1 MATAAQLAARRRL
14 VTAATK
20 RHPPRSMPPAQ
31 LPRPTA
37 YTRALTAI
45 ADELNQ
51 EIHAALADEGLPAP
65 RADAADGD
73 ASIPAFNRGDLWA
86 RLRRIADAVVKRRGT
101 FLDTAIEAC
110 AANVSNLTRAEWSKQ
125 AKAAVG
131 IDLSQVE
138 PSLTPTINAF
148 RRANLDLI
156 TSMARD
162 KVERVK
168 AILEDAP
175 NARVETIRDRIMEEG
190 NVTRRQAALIARDQ
204 VLSLN
209 AQVTEKRHAAAG
221 VEKYTWR
228 TSGDGDVRPAHRALN
243 GKVFAY
249 ADPPVVD
256 ARKGRREN
264 PGQDYQCRCT
274 AEPVIDWGEELA
286 ARTDAGDFKESEHP
300 RDHGQFTE
308 KGGGGR
314 GPLHAKP
321 KKGTSGKPPT
331 TPTTPTAGTAPEPSK
346 AERPLPPRLEFK
358 EPPPPLRPRLQRLP
372 RRTDEPLSTEAHPDF
387 ASMPVQPTV
396 QGIPLQAHAVAS
408 VQYPANRVHEDA
420 FTKHLIE
427 ETRKATAHIPPEHVQ
442 ALREYTNGAFRRA
455 NLYLRRGPD
464 ALAATYGEGARADVE
479 RVVEGTRR
487 ALEALPR
494 APKDMVLMRGIGISN
509 VSELDPLARAS
520 EFTSHGFFSA
530 SRDPNIG
537 MRYMEGDTDDA
548 PAVLYRV
555 TRHQSG
561 AILSP
566 EHSVEGEA
574 EVLFPPGARFRIVG
588 RQRIS
593 TTRLL
598 LDLEEI

>member
-14 VTAATK
+14 VAAATK
-20 RHPPRSMPPAQ
+20 RHPPRPMPPAQ

-45 ADELNQ
+45 AEELNQ

-73 ASIPAFNRGDLWA
+73 ASIPAFNREGLLA
-86 RLRRIADAVVKRRGT
+86 RLRRIAEAVVKRRGG
-101 FLDTAIEAC
+101 FLDTAIQAC
-110 AANVSNLTRAEWSKQ
+110 AANVSSVSRAEWSKQ

-138 PSLTPTINAF
+138 PNLTPTINAF

-168 AILEDAP
+168 AIFDDAP

-249 ADPPVVD
+249 ADPPVVSKD
-256 ARKGRREN
+256 GRREN

-274 AEPVIDWGEELA
+274 AEPVIEWGEEEA
-286 ARTDAGDFKESEHP
+286 AKRADADDWKESDHP
-300 RDHGQFTE
+300 RDHGKFTG
-308 KGGGGR
+308 KGGGNH

-321 KKGTSGKPPT
+321 KAQGGGKPQGKPT
-331 TPTTPTAGTAPEPSK
+331 TPAKAASPTK
-346 AERPLPPRLEFK
+346 PLPPHVTKAYEDAERYAGSLKKPHERKAFNDAVDALYAAPGRSREDVAQLVSGAVYAADRGVSPTQYLRDAHAIVSRTELLK
-358 EPPPPLRPRLQRLP
+358 LTIQCIGANAVGKHPWDLAFISKTALKDNELDFLAGDRNTPWPKWKRAADLAAHIKKNPSPPAAPPTLAEAKSREGIMRQAN
-372 RRTDEPLSTEAHPDF
+372 LSTRGAL
-387 ASMPVQPTV
+387 
-396 QGIPLQAHAVAS
+396 G
-408 VQYPANRVHEDA
+408 RV
-420 FTKHLIE
+420 
-427 ETRKATAHIPPEHVQ
+427 R
-442 ALREYTNGAFRRA
+442 RRA
-455 NLYLRRGPD
+455 TDRHPRQRTPGQRSADPV
-464 ALAATYGEGARADVE
+464 GREGARLRNHD
-479 RVVEGTRR
+479 
-487 ALEALPR
+487 
-494 APKDMVLMRGIGISN
+494 S
-509 VSELDPLARAS
+509 SSAS
-520 EFTSHGFFSA
+520 EAVHG
-530 SRDPNIG
+530 G
-537 MRYMEGDTDDA
+537 
-548 PAVLYRV
+548 
-555 TRHQSG
+555 
-561 AILSP
+561 
-566 EHSVEGEA
+566 
-574 EVLFPPGARFRIVG
+574 
-588 RQRIS
+588 
-593 TTRLL
+593 
-598 LDLEEI
+598 